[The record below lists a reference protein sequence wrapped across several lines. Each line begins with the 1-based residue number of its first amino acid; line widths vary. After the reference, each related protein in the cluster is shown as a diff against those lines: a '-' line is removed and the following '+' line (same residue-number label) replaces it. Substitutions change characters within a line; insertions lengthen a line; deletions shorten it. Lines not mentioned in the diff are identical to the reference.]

1 MEQRRGG
8 GGRTDVV
15 VVVVVVVAR
24 LSVEDRLGSCCGAIA
39 TRS

>member
-15 VVVVVVVAR
+15 VVVVLVAR